1 MTQTQKKK
9 HSPTDINPPD
19 QTEDDMH
26 DINESLER
34 LSVTDKPLTE
44 NTSDTD
50 HILERKAKL
59 RKDMKVKFTLGNS
72 EELKS
77 ATLISKSGKATR
89 KYKNHGIPS

>member
-1 MTQTQKKK
+1 
-9 HSPTDINPPD
+9 
-19 QTEDDMH
+19 MH
-26 DINESLER
+26 DINASLER
-34 LSVTDKPLTE
+34 LSVTNKPLTE

-77 ATLISKSGKATR
+77 ATLIYITELGN
-89 KYKNHGIPS
+89 KYLNQKQTN